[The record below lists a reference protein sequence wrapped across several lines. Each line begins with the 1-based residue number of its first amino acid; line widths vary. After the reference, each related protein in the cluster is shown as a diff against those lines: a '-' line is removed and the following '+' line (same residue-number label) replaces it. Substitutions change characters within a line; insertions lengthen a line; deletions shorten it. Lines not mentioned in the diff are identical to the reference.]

1 MPLSYS
7 TLEWGGGGAQVLFAL
22 QVLLNYDLSPW
33 TCHRHWVCFFFPL
46 TTNIYVEVKTSPCN
60 AQRHRGHKV
69 RHARWH
75 LHAMCNDSAGRYIL
89 FAPTRVD
96 ASSSKSSN
104 KPAQPMLDD
113 TCASVHISMW
123 IVFFHG
129 EISHNASC
137 TPQHEPTPN
146 DGLLWTSPCR

>member
-7 TLEWGGGGAQVLFAL
+7 TLEWGAGGRKCSLHCKCCL
-22 QVLLNYDLSPW
+22 IMTY
-33 TCHRHWVCFFFPL
+33 HRGLAIVIGCVFKDAYNKQIRRSENISVQCA
-46 TTNIYVEVKTSPCN
+46 TTS
-60 AQRHRGHKV
+60 GHKV

-113 TCASVHISMW
+113 TCASVHVSMW